1 MEVKANSMTNKRTLK
16 FAGSKGVQK
25 PSRFEGGPEEVLRMK
40 VGAVTSEAAVLTLT
54 TIMASEEKVE
64 VNSVV

>member
-1 MEVKANSMTNKRTLK
+1 
-16 FAGSKGVQK
+16 
-25 PSRFEGGPEEVLRMK
+25 MK